1 MSKIEKLMNKLDKD
15 DKTFIVLYVS
25 LISIIGG
32 ICIMLMV

>member
-15 DKTFIVLYVS
+15 DKTLIVVYVS